1 MKKTLLFIT
10 IAFWA
15 TLWASQCAADRP
27 SEEIQAVGPDPI
39 VLEIRQLT
47 HEHEQG
53 RAAFD
58 SLRREI
64 TQSKQTADS
73 IKQAVSDFIE
83 RQEFERQLDL
93 LSKQAI
99 VRVDTPPCKPTPCY
113 TSKGVDTTR
122 LYVPKKKH

>member
-1 MKKTLLFIT
+1 MKRTILFIT

-15 TLWASQCAADRP
+15 TLWASQCSADKP
-27 SEEIQAVGPDPI
+27 PEDIQAVGPDPI

-47 HEHEQG
+47 QEHEQG

-58 SLRREI
+58 SLRKEI
-64 TQSKQTADS
+64 AQSKRASDS
-73 IKQAVSDFIE
+73 IKRAVSDFIE

-93 LSKQAI
+93 LAKQAI
-99 VRVDTPPCKPTPCY
+99 IRVDTPPCKPTPCY
-113 TSKGVDTTR
+113 TSKGDTTR